1 MAVFKRRRKRKR
13 ADGKKILKQ
22 SARWYVKYRDAGGIV
37 RCVPGYADK
46 EATKQLE
53 ARLEKEAAL
62 ANEGVV
68 DRFKDHRMRPL
79 GEHLE
84 DFRRFLLAKGDT
96 PKHTELTYS
105 RARAVVTGCGFAM
118 WGDIS
123 ASKVQQFIAGL
134 RNNGEGLSAQ
144 TSNFYLAAT
153 KQFCRWMVQGQRAA
167 ESPVQHLKG
176 LNVRTDRRHDRRA
189 LDVDE
194 VRKLLEVTARAP
206 KRFCMTGPER
216 AMLYRTAVE
225 SGLRAGELRSLRV
238 ASFDLENCTVEVA
251 AAYSKRRRQDKLP
264 LRPETTAD
272 LRVFFAEKLPTAKAF
287 RMPSKSRVA
296 NMIKADLADANI
308 PYIDDSGRYAD
319 FHGLRHTTGSF
330 LAASGVHPRT
340 AQAIMRHS
348 KVDLTMS
355 IYTHTFRGQE
365 SEAVAKLPDLSLPS
379 SESEAAKATGT
390 DAKAV
395 DAVQTGRTELTPQL
409 TPKSTPTAFSEVNR
423 LSLPDTGVSAGEQ
436 TQECDKPLEEN
447 ALGTETADLSPGD
460 TTERNRRRW
469 DSNPRIT
476 VLQTVAFGR
485 LATPPRSQKSRAVQ
499 TTPPWAPEKVS
510 STALQVYLELP
521 LGTRN
526 FVGGRSGAHRAGG
539 NPL

>member
-1 MAVFKRRRKRKR
+1 MASIFKRKRKIVR
-13 ADGKKILKQ
+13 PDGRKAIKQ
-22 SARWYVKYRDAGGIV
+22 SRCWYVKYRDVDGIERRV
-37 RCVPGYADK
+37 KGYADK
-46 EATKQLE
+46 EATRQMA

-84 DFRRFLLAKGDT
+84 DFRRFLLAKGNT
-96 PKHTELTYS
+96 AKHAELTYS

-153 KQFCRWMVQGQRAA
+153 KQFCRWMVQDQRAA

-189 LDVDE
+189 LEVDE

-206 KRFCMTGPER
+206 KRFCMTGRER
-216 AMLYRTAVE
+216 AMLYRIAVE

-251 AAYSKRRRQDKLP
+251 AGYSKRRRQDKLP
-264 LRPETTAD
+264 LRPETAAD

-296 NMIKADLADANI
+296 NMVKADLEEAGIA
-308 PYIDDSGRYAD
+308 YIDEAGRYAD
-319 FHGLRHTTGSF
+319 FHSLRHTTGSF
-330 LAASGVHPRT
+330 LAAAGVHPKV
-340 AQAIMRHS
+340 AQVILRHS
-348 KVDLTMS
+348 KIDLTMS
-355 IYTHTFRGQE
+355 CYTHTLRGQE
-365 SEAVAKLPDLSLPS
+365 SQAIAKLPDLSLPS
-379 SESEAAKATGT
+379 LDSQQAKATGT
-390 DAKAV
+390 DGKKAS
-395 DAVQTGRTELTPQL
+395 AMSGATEKW
-409 TPKSTPTAFSEVNR
+409 TPKWTPPAFSETHR
-423 LSLPDTGVSAGEQ
+423 LSPDGTGAPIDAKGQQAS
-436 TQECDKPLEEN
+436 K
-447 ALGTETADLSPGD
+447 ALTDNHLDTEKTRLARGD
-460 TTERNRRRW
+460 TTGGNRRRP
-469 DSNPRIT
+469 DSNRGIT
-476 VLQTVAFGR
+476 VLQTVALGH
-485 LATPPRSQKSRAVQ
+485 LATPPGKAGPPY
-499 TTPPWAPEKVS
+499 TPSVTP
-510 STALQVYLELP
+510 LQE
-521 LGTRN
+521 
-526 FVGGRSGAHRAGG
+526 
-539 NPL
+539 